1 MENLALTRI
10 DDRLIHG
17 QVVTAWMKY
26 TAARKVIVID
36 DQVVKDEF
44 MVSVLEMAVPKGVE
58 INIFSGEQAVSRLQE
73 KLTVPTII
81 LVKGPGILNY
91 LIDNGVPLLSVDLAG
106 MGAKPDRSVLHKN
119 ISINKSEKEEFQ
131 KLLNRGVDLYLQ
143 VMPTDK
149 KIDMAELLS
158 KFNK

>member
-44 MVSVLEMAVPKGVE
+44 MVSVLEMAAPKGVA
-58 INIFSGEQAVSRLQE
+58 IDILSGEQAIE
-73 KLTVPTII
+73 KLKGTLTVPTII
-81 LVKGPGILNY
+81 LVKGPAILNY
-91 LIDNGVPLLSVDLAG
+91 LLDNGIPLPSVDLAG
-106 MGAKPDRSVLHKN
+106 MGAKPERSVLHKN
-119 ISINKSEKEEFQ
+119 ISISKDEKAEFQ
-131 KLLNRGVDLYLQ
+131 KLLDRGVDLYLQ

-149 KIDMAELLS
+149 KIDMADLLS